1 MKRQLTRTQIVAV
14 SAALGCFAAST
25 DSARAGFHLWDITE
39 IYSNADGTLQFIEW
53 FTSAASEELLGGHVV
68 TTESNT
74 YTFPNNLPNPV
85 TTNHNFLMAT
95 AGFAALPG
103 APVPDFIIPDGFI
116 DLTGDTLRLRTSP
129 GGTVWETL
137 SFAAGELPT
146 NGIDSLV
153 CAVHSGSACMSTDVE
168 VNSPT
173 NFAGDSG
180 SVMPPPA
187 CSADLDGD
195 GGVGA
200 FDLALLLGSWGP
212 CRECPADFDDS
223 GDVGA
228 FDLAQ
233 LLGAWGP
240 CP

>member
-1 MKRQLTRTQIVAV
+1 MKRQPTRNLIVAI
-14 SAALGCFAAST
+14 SGALACFALST

-39 IYSNADGTLQFIEW
+39 VYSNADGTLQFIEW
-53 FTSAASEELLGGHVV
+53 FTSAASEDQLGGRVV

-74 YTFPNNLPNPV
+74 YTFPNNLPSPA
-85 TTNHNFLMAT
+85 TADRNFLMAT
-95 AGFAALPG
+95 AGFADLPG
-103 APVPDFIIPDGFI
+103 APVPDFIMPDGFI
-116 DLTGDTLRLRTSP
+116 DLTSDTLRLRTGP
-129 GGTVWETL
+129 GGMVWETL
-137 SFAAGELPT
+137 SFGIGELPT
-146 NGIDSLV
+146 NGVDSLI
-153 CAVHSGSACMSTDVE
+153 CEVHSGSACMSTAVE

-180 SVMPPPA
+180 SVMPPPT

-195 GGVGA
+195 GTVGA
-200 FDLALLLGSWGP
+200 ADLAQLLGSWGP
-212 CRECPADFDDS
+212 CPDCPADLDDS
-223 GDVGA
+223 GDVGP

>member
-1 MKRQLTRTQIVAV
+1 MKRQPTPNRIAAV
-14 SAALGCFAAST
+14 SAALACLVLST
-25 DSARAGFHLWDITE
+25 DAAQAGFHPWDITE
-39 IYSNADGTLQFIEW
+39 VYSNADGTLQFIEW
-53 FTSAASEELLGGHVV
+53 FTAVDTEEQLGDRVV

-74 YTFPNNLPNPV
+74 FTFPNDLPSPA
-85 TTNHNFLMAT
+85 TAGRNFLMAT

-103 APVPDFIIPDGFI
+103 APVPDFIMPDGFI
-116 DLTGDTLRLRTSP
+116 DVTSDTLRLRTSQ
-129 GGTVWETL
+129 GGMIWETF
-137 SFAAGELPT
+137 SFGIGELPA
-146 NGIDSLV
+146 NGVDSLI
-153 CAVHSGSACMSTDVE
+153 CSVHSGSACMSTDVE

-200 FDLALLLGSWGP
+200 SDLAQLLGSWGP
-212 CRECPADFDDS
+212 CPECSADLDGS

-228 FDLAQ
+228 FDLAL

>member
-1 MKRQLTRTQIVAV
+1 MKKQPTCNRIIAI
-14 SAALGCFAAST
+14 SGALACFLVNT

-39 IYSNADGTLQFIEW
+39 VYSNADGTLQFIEW

-74 YTFPNNLPNPV
+74 HTFPNDLPSPV

-103 APVPDFIIPDGFI
+103 APVPDFIMSDGFV
-116 DLTGDTLRLRTSP
+116 DLTSDTLRLRTSP

-137 SFAAGELPT
+137 SFEAGELPT

-153 CAVHSGSACMSTDVE
+153 CAVHSGSACMSRAVE

-180 SVMPPPA
+180 SVTPPA
-187 CSADLDGD
+187 ACAADLDGD

-200 FDLALLLGSWGP
+200 ADLAQLLGSWGP
-212 CRECPADFDDS
+212 CPECPADLDGS

-228 FDLAQ
+228 FDLAL
-233 LLGAWGP
+233 LLGVWGP